1 MKPCSR
7 GAGLVPGRVGLEV
20 HAREQIMSKILVV
33 AAAAAVALGSLVAS
47 SDANA
52 RYVRAP
58 RNFHGYDGYV
68 PEYYGPRRFYE
79 SLMYAPDAPAPRNYN
94 NPGIPDFQD
103 GSRG

>member
-1 MKPCSR
+1 
-7 GAGLVPGRVGLEV
+7 
-20 HAREQIMSKILVV
+20 MSKILVV
-33 AAAAAVALGSLVAS
+33 AATAAVALGSVVAT

-58 RNFHGYDGYV
+58 RAFYGYYGYA
-68 PEYYGPRRFYE
+68 PGYYGPRRFYE
-79 SLMYAPDAPAPRNYN
+79 SPMYAPDAPPSRNYD